1 MRAFRFFPGLLLAA
15 ALLLAPPAARAW
27 SGKHHYTINRA
38 AISAAPQE
46 MASAGWKWFAQ
57 PMAFPGIYP
66 DLWKGADPEEG
77 PRHYFEP
84 DRLPR
89 HFDLQTLMRDEAAE
103 LKRFRLS
110 AADLGEA
117 PWVIADLADRMTDGM
132 RKGDWLD
139 AARAG
144 ATLGHYVGDI
154 HVALHCTK
162 NFNGQETR
170 QHGVHTRIE
179 SDMAKAFI
187 RPEDLVPPPAE
198 YLPDVF
204 HATLSWIAD
213 SYALVPVWLE
223 ADIRATAAAGDRTD
237 TEDYYTEL
245 WALLGDSVKDR
256 QAQAIGHLASI
267 WYTAWVDAGRPA
279 IPRRDFDELPTASIF
294 SGVEIP
300 TDGEEAAKQTRK
312 KPRDP
317 SAEKYDLIIRAVIAA
332 IALLVMGQTLVR
344 NIRKG
349 GRRGGGGG
357 NGGGK
362 RNNGGG
368 GGTPSGNSGNR
379 RRNNHGGNPSA
390 ARAAA
395 RAARR
400 P

>member
-1 MRAFRFFPGLLLAA
+1 MRADRFVSVLLLAGLLASAPRA
-15 ALLLAPPAARAW
+15 ALAW

-46 MASAGWKWFAQ
+46 MAAAGWKWFAQ

-77 PRHYFEP
+77 ARHYFEP

-89 HFDLQTLMRDEAAE
+89 RFDLQTLTRDESAE

-110 AADLGEA
+110 AEDLGEA
-117 PWVIADLADRMTDGM
+117 PWVIADLADRMTESM
-132 RKGDWLD
+132 RKGDWVD

-170 QHGVHTRIE
+170 QFGVHSRIE

-187 RPEDLVPPPAE
+187 RPEDLDVPPAE

-204 HATLSWIAD
+204 HAALSWIAD

-256 QAQAIGHLASI
+256 QAQA
-267 WYTAWVDAGRPA
+267 
-279 IPRRDFDELPTASIF
+279 
-294 SGVEIP
+294 
-300 TDGEEAAKQTRK
+300 
-312 KPRDP
+312 
-317 SAEKYDLIIRAVIAA
+317 
-332 IALLVMGQTLVR
+332 
-344 NIRKG
+344 
-349 GRRGGGGG
+349 
-357 NGGGK
+357 
-362 RNNGGG
+362 
-368 GGTPSGNSGNR
+368 
-379 RRNNHGGNPSA
+379 
-390 ARAAA
+390 
-395 RAARR
+395 
-400 P
+400 

>member
-1 MRAFRFFPGLLLAA
+1 
-15 ALLLAPPAARAW
+15 
-27 SGKHHYTINRA
+27 
-38 AISAAPQE
+38 
-46 MASAGWKWFAQ
+46 
-57 PMAFPGIYP
+57 
-66 DLWKGADPEEG
+66 
-77 PRHYFEP
+77 
-84 DRLPR
+84 
-89 HFDLQTLMRDEAAE
+89 
-103 LKRFRLS
+103 
-110 AADLGEA
+110 
-117 PWVIADLADRMTDGM
+117 MTDGM

-317 SAEKYDLIIRAVIAA
+317 SAEKYDLVFLDAPPVLAVSESTVIGSIADAA
-332 IALLVMGQTLVR
+332 ILVVHGGRTSRKLVR
-344 NIRKG
+344 MSVRQLET
-349 GRRGGGGG
+349 RGTRIAGLVI
-357 NGGGK
+357 
-362 RNNGGG
+362 
-368 GGTPSGNSGNR
+368 NSLDMM
-379 RRNNHGGNPSA
+379 HA
-390 ARAAA
+390 AHYGYSSYYAPYYTYDYRYEEEDAGAPAASPA
-395 RAARR
+395 TKKA
-400 P
+400 